1 MVAVREIG
9 GCGDAPNS
17 RAIGCGIAKDRG
29 AIAVIEGNGVVRV
42 CLARD
47 GGFGDL
53 GDVICIGEV

>member
-17 RAIGCGIAKDRG
+17 RAIGCGSAKIRG
-29 AIAVIEGNGVVRV
+29 AIAAIEGNGVVRV

-47 GGFGDL
+47 GGCVVV
-53 GDVICIGEV
+53 GDVICIEDA